1 MSRFDANHRRTPAAA
16 IRLST
21 RNDLPARVLTHLQSI
36 LELCRSTFTP
46 LMEKVLNECEQQL
59 FQIAEKSVHSHQQE
73 HALEGLREIKRKR
86 DDMTPVL
93 IQMIEDSLARFDRSS
108 STPVDAENVRG
119 SRIKPE
125 LSLVENSELEP
136 SLALQ
141 EIEARHAIR
150 HSQQLHAL
158 GYRFGVLAAAPAFD
172 PESLPIGPATLCTAL
187 RTVCAGMNLTTDY
200 RVMLYRTFD
209 NFALS
214 EIEVLYRLVNQTLA
228 KNGILPHLRI
238 SPQMPRALAG
248 HSGGAATSAAAT
260 ATVDEPIKAEAA
272 AKPAAE
278 NSTTANATV
287 AAAAPNI
294 TAAAANN
301 PPAFGA
307 DSDLLAS
314 VRELLARRRVPARLL
329 PGRADG
335 RPVPIVSLDDLQ
347 TVLLGPQAD
356 FSQTSSGRDAGTS
369 RSFGPRASAS
379 SPKTTDQIRHAMQR
393 RSHQI
398 DPYAPLP
405 QLAPEHTDTI
415 DLIDLLMQQ
424 VKQTLPHHVNAL
436 GLIDQLHAPML
447 RVALSDDGF
456 FTQRDHPARQLLN
469 TLVDASLHWRDENGV
484 DPDPM
489 LAEKIQWVLQHLNT
503 EAKPTPEF
511 LTQLHEDITR
521 HLQTLERKAEIA
533 ERRAIDASQGHERV
547 ESARYLATSAIA
559 ERIARHPASPKLL
572 LTVLEQPW
580 TDALT
585 LTLLRHGK
593 ESKEY
598 SRRLNIAESLL
609 DSTIPGAPPPPT
621 EMRAEIESGLSQV
634 GMYAEDIQAISARL
648 FTHRSTTSVDEIE
661 AATASALTEKLEVAA
676 QSIKKSVTTKPIVT
690 EEAEAKVAVVPLNAI
705 ERQIL
710 SHLKTLPFGTWF
722 DFVTNQ
728 QGDTVRR
735 KLAWYST
742 LSGKCLF
749 VNARGVRICERSFEQ
764 VARDMARDQIR
775 LFRPARE
782 SMIDRALKSVWDTL
796 RQLGGRKTP
805 APPRTP
811 A

>member
-1 MSRFDANHRRTPAAA
+1 MSRLDANHRRTPAAA

-36 LELCRSTFTP
+36 LDLCNSTFTP
-46 LMEKVLNECEQQL
+46 LLDKVLNECEQQL
-59 FQIAEKSVHSHQQE
+59 FHIAEKSVHSHQQE

-86 DDMTPVL
+86 ADMTPVL

-108 STPVDAENVRG
+108 SAPIDAENVRG

-158 GYRFGVLAAAPAFD
+158 GYRFGVLAASAAFD
-172 PESLPIGPATLCTAL
+172 TESLPIGPANLCTAL
-187 RTVCAGMNLTTDY
+187 RTCCAGMNLTTDY

-209 NFALS
+209 HFAMS
-214 EIEVLYRLVNQTLA
+214 EIDVLYRLINQTLA

-238 SPQMPRALAG
+238 NRQMPRALAG
-248 HSGGAATSAAAT
+248 HSGDSATAAA
-260 ATVDEPIKAEAA
+260 AFDEPIKAEAA
-272 AKPAAE
+272 ATSATENPAAV
-278 NSTTANATV
+278 NAPV
-287 AAAAPNI
+287 AAAAALNEAVA
-294 TAAAANN
+294 TAANN
-301 PPAFGA
+301 LPTTHPEG
-307 DSDLLAS
+307 DLLAS
-314 VRELLARRRVPARLL
+314 VRELLASRRVPARLL

-347 TVLLGPQAD
+347 SALLGPQAD
-356 FSQTSSGRDAGTS
+356 FSQMVSGQDAGTN
-369 RSFGPRASAS
+369 RSFGPHSTTS
-379 SPKTTDQIRHAMQR
+379 LPKTADQIRHAMQR

-424 VKQTLPHHVNAL
+424 VKQTLPRHVNAR

-447 RVALSDDGF
+447 RVALSDEGF
-456 FTQRDHPARQLLN
+456 FTQREHPARLLLN

-484 DPDPM
+484 DPDPL
-489 LAEKIQWVLQHLNT
+489 LAEKIQWVLHHLNA
-503 EAKPTPEF
+503 EAQPTPGF
-511 LTQLHEDITR
+511 LNQLHEDITR

-547 ESARYLATSAIA
+547 ESARRLATSAIA
-559 ERIARHPASPKLL
+559 ERIARHASPPKLL
-572 LTVLEQPW
+572 LTLLEQPW

-585 LTLLRHGK
+585 LTLLRQGK
-593 ESKEY
+593 DSEEY
-598 SRRLNIAESLL
+598 VRRLHIAESLL

-621 EMRAEIESGLSQV
+621 AMRAEIESGLSQV
-634 GMYAEDIQAISARL
+634 GIYAEDIQAISARL
-648 FTHRSTTSVDEIE
+648 FTHRSTTSVDEID
-661 AATASALTEKLEVAA
+661 AATAQVLTEKLEVAA
-676 QSIKKSVTTKPIVT
+676 QSIKKGIATRPIVAAA
-690 EEAEAKVAVVPLNAI
+690 AEAKIAVVPLNAI

-742 LSGKCLF
+742 VSGNCLF
-749 VNARGVRICERSFEQ
+749 VNARGVRTGERSFEQ

-782 SMIDRALKSVWDTL
+782 SLIDRALKSVWDTL

-805 APPRTP
+805 TPPRTP

>member
-1 MSRFDANHRRTPAAA
+1 MSRLDANHRRTPAAA
-16 IRLST
+16 IRLGT

-36 LELCRSTFTP
+36 LDLCRSTFTP
-46 LMEKVLNECEQQL
+46 LLDKVLNECEQQL
-59 FQIAEKSVHSHQQE
+59 FHIAEKSVHSHQQE

-93 IQMIEDSLARFDRSS
+93 IQMIEDSLARFDRSRS
-108 STPVDAENVRG
+108 APVDAENARG

-158 GYRFGVLAAAPAFD
+158 GYRFGVLAASAAFD
-172 PESLPIGPATLCTAL
+172 TESLPIGPANLCTAL
-187 RTVCAGMNLTTDY
+187 RTCCAGMNLTTDY

-209 NFALS
+209 HFALS
-214 EIEVLYRLVNQTLA
+214 EIDVLYRLVNQTLA

-248 HSGGAATSAAAT
+248 HSGGAKMADA
-260 ATVDEPIKAEAA
+260 DEPIKAEAA
-272 AKPAAE
+272 ATLPAKENSATAITPAA
-278 NSTTANATV
+278 
-287 AAAAPNI
+287 AAAAPNK
-294 TAAAANN
+294 AVARAANN
-301 PPAFGA
+301 PPASSTEG
-307 DSDLLAS
+307 DLLAS
-314 VRELLARRRVPARLL
+314 VRELLASRRVPARLQ
-329 PGRADG
+329 PARADG
-335 RPVPIVSLDDLQ
+335 RAVPIISLDDLQ
-347 TVLLGPQAD
+347 TALLGPQAD
-356 FSQTSSGRDAGTS
+356 FSQASSAQDAGTN
-369 RSFGPRASAS
+369 RNFGPRPTASI
-379 SPKTTDQIRHAMQR
+379 PKTADQIRHAMQR

-424 VKQTLPHHVNAL
+424 VKQTLPRHVNAL

-447 RVALSDDGF
+447 RVALSDEGF
-456 FTQRDHPARQLLN
+456 FTQREHPARQLLN

-489 LAEKIQWVLQHLNT
+489 LAEKIQWVLQHLNA
-503 EAKPTPEF
+503 EARPTPEF
-511 LTQLHEDITR
+511 LSQLHEDITR
-521 HLQTLERKAEIA
+521 HLQTLERKAEVA

-547 ESARYLATSAIA
+547 ESARHLATGAIA
-559 ERIARHPASPKLL
+559 ERIARHTSTPKLL
-572 LTVLEQPW
+572 LTLLEQPW

-585 LTLLRHGK
+585 LTLLRQGK
-593 ESKEY
+593 DSEEY
-598 SRRLNIAESLL
+598 ARRLSIAESLL
-609 DSTIPGAPPPPT
+609 DSTIAGAPPPPT
-621 EMRAEIESGLSQV
+621 EMRVEIESGLSQV
-634 GMYAEDIQAISARL
+634 GMYAEDIHAISARL
-648 FTHRSTTSVDEIE
+648 FTHRSATSVDEIE
-661 AATASALTEKLEVAA
+661 TTTASALTEKLEVAA
-676 QSIKKSVTTKPIVT
+676 QSIKKGVTTKPVVAET
-690 EEAEAKVAVVPLNAI
+690 AEAKVAVAPLNAI

-742 LSGKCLF
+742 LSGNCLF

-775 LFRPARE
+775 LFRPAPE
-782 SMIDRALKSVWDTL
+782 SLIDRALKSVWDTL

-805 APPRTP
+805 TSSRPP

>member
-1 MSRFDANHRRTPAAA
+1 MDANHRRTPAAA
-16 IRLST
+16 IRLGT
-21 RNDLPARVLTHLQSI
+21 RSDLPTRVLTHLQSI
-36 LELCRSTFTP
+36 LELCRGTFTP
-46 LMEKVLNECEQQL
+46 LLDKVLNECEQQL
-59 FQIAEKSVHSHQQE
+59 FHIAEKSVHSHQQE

-86 DDMTPVL
+86 VDMTPVL
-93 IQMIEDSLARFDRSS
+93 IQMIEDSLARFDRSIS
-108 STPVDAENVRG
+108 ASADAENVRG

-158 GYRFGVLAAAPAFD
+158 GYRFGVLAASAAFD
-172 PESLPIGPATLCTAL
+172 TESLPIGPANLCTAL
-187 RTVCAGMNLTTDY
+187 RTCCAGMNLTSDY

-209 NFALS
+209 HFALS
-214 EIEVLYRLVNQTLA
+214 EIDVLYRLVNQTLA

-238 SPQMPRALAG
+238 NPQMPRALAG
-248 HSGGAATSAAAT
+248 HGGVATSAAAS
-260 ATVDEPIKAEAA
+260 ATFDEPIKAETAA
-272 AKPAAE
+272 VSATEISA
-278 NSTTANATV
+278 TANAPV

-294 TAAAANN
+294 AAATANN
-301 PPAFGA
+301 SPASAAEG
-307 DSDLLAS
+307 DLLAS
-314 VRELLARRRVPARLL
+314 VRELLASRRVPARLL

-347 TVLLGPQAD
+347 SALLAPQAD
-356 FSQTSSGRDAGTS
+356 FSQTSSGQGAGAS
-369 RSFGPRASAS
+369 RSFGPRPTTSI
-379 SPKTTDQIRHAMQR
+379 PKTADQIRHAMQR

-424 VKQTLPHHVNAL
+424 VKQTLPRHVNAL

-447 RVALSDDGF
+447 RVALSDEGF
-456 FTQRDHPARQLLN
+456 FTQREHPARQLLN

-484 DPDPM
+484 DPDPL
-489 LAEKIQWVLQHLNT
+489 LAEKIQWVLQHLNA
-503 EAKPTPEF
+503 EARPSPEF
-511 LTQLHEDITR
+511 LKQLHDDIAR

-547 ESARYLATSAIA
+547 ESARHLATGAIA
-559 ERIARHPASPKLL
+559 ERIARHVAPPKLL
-572 LTVLEQPW
+572 LTLLEQPW

-585 LTLLRHGK
+585 LTLLRQGK
-593 ESKEY
+593 DSEEY
-598 SRRLNIAESLL
+598 ARRLNIAECLL

-676 QSIKKSVTTKPIVT
+676 QSIKKGVTAKAVVP
-690 EEAEAKVAVVPLNAI
+690 EDAEAKVAVAPLNAI

-742 LSGKCLF
+742 LSGNCLF

-775 LFRPARE
+775 LFRPPRE
-782 SMIDRALKSVWDTL
+782 SLIDRALKSVWDTL
-796 RQLGGRKTP
+796 RQLGGRK
-805 APPRTP
+805 APQSPP
-811 A
+811 SP